1 MKSAIAITLIIVGA
15 LLIMTPVLA
24 DHLHES
30 NVVALLSRDN
40 VRQVTLNG
48 QMGDAYRFG
57 CWLTGSAMI
66 AVAVLAGLAARRSPE
81 PTDVARHTA

>member
-24 DHLHES
+24 DYLHES

-48 QMGDAYRFG
+48 QMGDMYRLG

-66 AVAVLAGLAARRSPE
+66 VVAVRAGLAARRTEQSE
-81 PTDVARHTA
+81 TARHTV